1 MKNLLIFLPLILITA
16 LNSCNSPKY
25 IVYEGYAQGT
35 TFRMI
40 YKSVDNYN
48 DTIIGLLRN
57 FDNSLS
63 LYQDNSLICKINR
76 NDSSVLLNDLFIEF
90 YNKSREVFDQSEG
103 YFDITVGPLVETW
116 GFGAKETIRSDSA
129 SIDSIKKFVGM
140 NKIWLE
146 GNKIIKSDSR
156 IKLDGNAIAQ
166 GQSVDYIANF
176 FESKGL
182 ENYLVEI
189 GGEIRVKGLNEKGQK
204 WKIGIDKPIED
215 SSIGTRELQ
224 TVIELENKAMATS
237 GNYRKFHLINGI
249 KYSHSINPKTGYP
262 SKDILLSATIVAD
275 ECSIADGFATACM
288 VMGFEKAKKLVLS
301 VNGIDAYFIYSGKDG
316 NLEEYS
322 TLGFEKY
329 ISE

>member
-1 MKNLLIFLPLILITA
+1 
-16 LNSCNSPKY
+16 
-25 IVYEGYAQGT
+25 
-35 TFRMI
+35 MI

-322 TLGFEKY
+322 TPGFEKY